1 MIAIS
6 YRREDSL
13 PVAGRLYDRL
23 ERQFGKKHVFMD
35 FDSIRPGFDFR
46 DQIKDTIEQTKVLIA
61 VIGPHWLGEQKDGS
75 RRIDDSTDFVRLEVA
90 LALQRG
96 IPVIP
101 VLINNAPMPKL
112 ETLPHDIQALAFRQA
127 LPLDSGLDFRQH
139 VDRLISS
146 ISDAAR
152 SPAGQP
158 VSAGL
163 RKSKI
168 QLAWIALAFG
178 LLIGAALAVTMIASK
193 NRLQIVQKSELK
205 SQGNKA
211 KELPAI
217 AQITASSELK
227 PQIYR
232 GEWKSYAPRLAFDGD
247 KNTAWC
253 GTSGG
258 VREWIMA
265 RFNSPFTLRGM
276 SIYNG
281 YVIDV
286 GRYYTNNR
294 VRTLRVTFSNGTG
307 ETLQLGDKMELQ
319 HFEFQRPVSTEWARF
334 EILDVYRGT
343 KYDATPISEIQ
354 FDYGVENITPT
365 TGKADR

>member
-13 PVAGRLYDRL
+13 PIAGRLYDRL
-23 ERQFGKKHVFMD
+23 EAKFGKRNVFMD
-35 FDSIRPGFDFR
+35 FDSIRPGLDFR
-46 DQIKDTIEQTKVLIA
+46 QPIKETIERSNVVVAI
-61 VIGPHWLGEQKDGS
+61 IGPNWFGEQSDGS
-75 RRIDDSTDFVRLEVA
+75 RRVDDPTDFVRLEIEYA
-90 LALQRG
+90 LKRG

-101 VLINNAPMPKL
+101 VLINDTPMPRPEKL
-112 ETLPHDIQALAFRQA
+112 PSDIQGLAFRHA
-127 LPLDSGLDFRQH
+127 LPLDSGLDFREH
-139 VDRLISS
+139 ADRLINS

-158 VSAGL
+158 VSAGV

-178 LLIGAALAVTMIASK
+178 LLIGAAVAVRIIASK
-193 NRLQIVQKSELK
+193 NRLQIVEKSELK

-211 KELPAI
+211 NELPAI

-253 GTSGG
+253 GNFGAL
-258 VREWIMA
+258 E
-265 RFNSPFTLRGM
+265 
-276 SIYNG
+276 NG
-281 YVIDV
+281 
-286 GRYYTNNR
+286 
-294 VRTLRVTFSNGTG
+294 
-307 ETLQLGDKMELQ
+307 
-319 HFEFQRPVSTEWARF
+319 
-334 EILDVYRGT
+334 
-343 KYDATPISEIQ
+343 
-354 FDYGVENITPT
+354 
-365 TGKADR
+365 